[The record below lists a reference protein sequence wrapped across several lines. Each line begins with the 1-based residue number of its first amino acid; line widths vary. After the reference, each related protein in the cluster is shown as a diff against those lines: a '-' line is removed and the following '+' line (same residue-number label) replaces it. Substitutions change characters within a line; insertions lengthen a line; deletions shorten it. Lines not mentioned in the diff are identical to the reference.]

1 MGNQQNF
8 VLRVYGVAIHENKVL
23 VVDEYW
29 FETYM
34 TKFSGG
40 GMEFG
45 EGTIDC
51 LMRECMEE
59 LGQEVEVLKHLY
71 TTDYF
76 QPTIFIPNK
85 QLVSIYYLI
94 RLSDPDKLKTTQIRN
109 DFEPK
114 EGNMAFRWI
123 ELDKLTPE
131 EFSFP
136 VDRKV
141 AKILISNLHTG
152 QNQQRSST

>member
-1 MGNQQNF
+1 MNNRNNF
-8 VLRVYGVAIHENKVL
+8 VIRVYGVAINENKVL

-29 FETYM
+29 FDTFM
-34 TKFSGG
+34 TKFPGG
-40 GMEFG
+40 GIEFG

-51 LMRECMEE
+51 LKRECREE

-76 QPTIFIPNK
+76 QPTIFIPEN

-94 RLSDPDKLKTTQIRN
+94 RIPDPNGLKIKHIKN

-123 ELDKLTPE
+123 EIDKLTPGD
-131 EFSFP
+131 FSFP
-136 VDRKV
+136 VDKKV
-141 AKILISNLHTG
+141 AEMIITKFFDRD
-152 QNQQRSST
+152 QRP